1 MANLFVE
8 FAVKRE
14 QLRLRKEAG
23 LPREEWTQ
31 DEILRHFRFTNVR
44 RRDDRVSQWLL
55 GNVLQNTSWLTNAG
69 PVAWDNFLL
78 FTALCRWVN
87 WPPTI
92 IELMRANYYPSKA
105 PIDWKAV
112 GKLIDARKARGE
124 KAWTGAYMVRAKPG
138 HKKGKGN
145 FVAVE
150 VVQKSLGRNLEK
162 VKAAIF
168 VPGRTKR
175 GVWEVLASCKN
186 YGSFMAGQ
194 IVDDWSWTPLLAGVP
209 DQYTWAPQGPGSVK
223 GLNRL
228 LGLPKNTRWKEADWS
243 AKLIELRSEIVAA
256 LGPNYNDL
264 TLHDVQNVCCEFFKY
279 QKVKDGLGRPRAR
292 YVPETAY

>member
-1 MANLFVE
+1 MVNPLVE

-23 LPREEWTQ
+23 YAREKWT
-31 DEILRHFRFTNVR
+31 DDPILAHFRFTNVR
-44 RRDDRVSQWLL
+44 RRDDRVSKWLL

-69 PVAWDNFLL
+69 SVAWDNFLL

-92 IELMRANYYPSKA
+92 IELMWANYYPSKA

-150 VVQKSLGRNLEK
+150 VVQKSLGKSLGK
-162 VKAAIF
+162 VKAAVF
-168 VPGRTKR
+168 APGRTKR
-175 GVWEVLASCKN
+175 GAWEALASCKN

-194 IVDDWSWTPLLAGVP
+194 IVDDWSWTPLLASAP
-209 DQYTWAPQGPGSVK
+209 DQYTWAPQGPGSVRGFNRVK
-223 GLNRL
+223 GLPL
-228 LGLPKNTRWKEADWS
+228 K
-243 AKLIELRSEIVAA
+243 AKHSEEEWCAQLQEWREDI
-256 LGPNYNDL
+256 
-264 TLHDVQNVCCEFFKY
+264 
-279 QKVKDGLGRPRAR
+279 
-292 YVPETAY
+292 